1 MTARRWV
8 LTACVVG
15 VLTAAGCSNV
25 TTGTPMAD
33 PDQTGMAATAP
44 STTATSPSPTTRA
57 RVPDPTTDAPR
68 PGAPPAGLAAT
79 PCGDYVDM
87 DPATQRQ
94 VIEAIGEQN
103 ELVALNPEL
112 WITMASAM
120 CTFADPATLV
130 SDAVVGG
137 GFN

>member
-1 MTARRWV
+1 
-8 LTACVVG
+8 
-15 VLTAAGCSNV
+15 
-25 TTGTPMAD
+25 MAD
-33 PDQTGMAATAP
+33 PDHTGM
-44 STTATSPSPTTRA
+44 TTEPSPSPTTRA
-57 RVPDPTTDAPR
+57 RAPDPTTRAPQ

-79 PCGDYVDM
+79 TCGDYVGM

-103 ELVALNPEL
+103 ELIALSPDL
-112 WITMASAM
+112 WITMVSAM

-130 SDAVVGG
+130 SDVVVGG

>member
-1 MTARRWV
+1 
-8 LTACVVG
+8 
-15 VLTAAGCSNV
+15 
-25 TTGTPMAD
+25 MAD
-33 PDQTGMAATAP
+33 PDQTGVTSSAP
-44 STTATSPSPTTRA
+44 PTSPSPTTRA
-57 RVPDPTTDAPR
+57 RVPDPTTSAPR
-68 PGAPPAGLAAT
+68 PGGPPAGLAAT
-79 PCGDYVDM
+79 TCGDYIGM
-87 DPATQRQ
+87 DPAMQRQ
-94 VIEAIGEQN
+94 VIEAIGEQS

>member
-1 MTARRWV
+1 MTVRRWV
-8 LTACVVG
+8 LTACAVVT
-15 VLTAAGCSNV
+15 LTAAGCSNV

-33 PDQTGMAATAP
+33 PDQTATATSP
-44 STTATSPSPTTRA
+44 SPTSPSPTTRA
-57 RVPDPTTDAPR
+57 RVPDPTTAGPR
-68 PGAPPAGLAAT
+68 PPGAPPAGLADTA
-79 PCGDYVDM
+79 CGEYIDM
-87 DPATQRQ
+87 DEATQRQ

-120 CTFADPATLV
+120 CTFADPAALV
-130 SDAVVGG
+130 KDAVMGG

>member
-1 MTARRWV
+1 MTVRRWV
-8 LTACVVG
+8 LVACAVAAV
-15 VLTAAGCSNV
+15 TAAGCSNV

-33 PDQTGMAATAP
+33 PDQTGL

-57 RVPDPTTDAPR
+57 RVPDPTSSAPR
-68 PGAPPAGLAAT
+68 PPGAPPDGLADT
-79 PCGDYVDM
+79 TCGEYVDM
-87 DPATQRQ
+87 DQATQRQ
-94 VIEAIGEQN
+94 VIEAVGEQN

-130 SDAVVGG
+130 KDAVVGG